1 MSPHPIH
8 EARRRT
14 AAARHAA
21 LIVLIVVAAAPM
33 LGSAV
38 AILSLTVRP

>member
-8 EARRRT
+8 EARQR
-14 AAARHAA
+14 AASARHAA

-38 AILSLTVRP
+38 AILSIVVRP